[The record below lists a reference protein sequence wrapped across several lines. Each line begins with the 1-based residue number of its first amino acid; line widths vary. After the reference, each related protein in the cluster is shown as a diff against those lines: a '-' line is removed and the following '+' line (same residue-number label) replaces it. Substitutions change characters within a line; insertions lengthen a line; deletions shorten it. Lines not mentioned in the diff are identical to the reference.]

1 MALSDYDN
9 TSELLAH
16 CWNKLN
22 PQRKSLQMNWNL
34 FSILVFKLNGPDRQT
49 VYHHNPSIDA
59 MEKATKVTREYIKR
73 HHSL

>member
-1 MALSDYDN
+1 
-9 TSELLAH
+9 
-16 CWNKLN
+16 
-22 PQRKSLQMNWNL
+22 MNWNL